1 MGHYSR
7 LKVTQDAPVE
17 VIRAAYRVLAAKYH
31 PDRHVTDE
39 PGGAEAHAEMS
50 ALNTAYQVLINPQ
63 TRKDYDALLAERKA
77 LRKAKVVTKAAATV
91 DAAEPEA
98 PVSTK
103 VDMEWQPPKPAQ
115 EEGVWPLSKRMMF
128 LVGSLSG
135 VVLFGVSMWV
145 WQLMLQH
152 QMERALSDQYAARPA
167 QVVPPAEP
175 VVMPSALHMLP
186 ADAQVVGA
194 ASGASASMVDA
205 DLAASMPKRMPSVT
219 DLSKLSNE
227 ELAQLLPEMNGVPI
241 SRRRVTRHPLDGQPL
256 NLRQDG
262 QLIEV
267 LPGKGS
273 VD

>member
-1 MGHYSR
+1 
-7 LKVTQDAPVE
+7 
-17 VIRAAYRVLAAKYH
+17 
-31 PDRHVTDE
+31 
-39 PGGAEAHAEMS
+39 
-50 ALNTAYQVLINPQ
+50 
-63 TRKDYDALLAERKA
+63 
-77 LRKAKVVTKAAATV
+77 
-91 DAAEPEA
+91 
-98 PVSTK
+98 
-103 VDMEWQPPKPAQ
+103 
-115 EEGVWPLSKRMMF
+115 
-128 LVGSLSG
+128 
-135 VVLFGVSMWV
+135 MWV

-186 ADAQVVGA
+186 ADEQVAGVA
-194 ASGASASMVDA
+194 VGASAPQAEA
-205 DLAASMPKRMPSVT
+205 DLAASMPKRLPSVT

-227 ELAQLLPEMNGVPI
+227 ELAQLLPETNGSSI
-241 SRRRVTRHPLDGQPL
+241 SRRRIARHPLDGQPL

>member
-31 PDRHVTDE
+31 PDRHVTDA

-77 LRKAKVVTKAAATV
+77 LRKAKVAPKATV
-91 DAAEPEA
+91 VVDSAEPEQ
-98 PVSTK
+98 PTSTK

-115 EEGVWPLSKRMMF
+115 EEGVWPLNKRMMF

-135 VVLFGVSMWV
+135 VVLFGVTMWV

-186 ADAQVVGA
+186 ADEQVAGVA
-194 ASGASASMVDA
+194 VGASAPQAEA
-205 DLAASMPKRMPSVT
+205 DLAASMPKRLPSVT

-227 ELAQLLPEMNGVPI
+227 ELAQLLPETHGAPI
-241 SRRRVTRHPLDGQPL
+241 SRRRIARHPLDGQPL

>member
-91 DAAEPEA
+91 DAAESEA

-115 EEGVWPLSKRMMF
+115 EEGVWPLNKRMMF

-135 VVLFGVSMWV
+135 VVLFGVTMWV

-186 ADAQVVGA
+186 VDAQVAGVA
-194 ASGASASMVDA
+194 AGASAPQAEA
-205 DLAASMPKRMPSVT
+205 DLVASMPKRLPSVT

-227 ELAQLLPEMNGVPI
+227 ELAQLLPETNGSSI
-241 SRRRVTRHPLDGQPL
+241 SRRRIARHPLDGQPL

>member
-31 PDRHVTDE
+31 PDRHVTDD

-77 LRKAKVVTKAAATV
+77 LRKAKVAAKTSATV
-91 DAAEPEA
+91 DASQPEQA
-98 PVSTK
+98 TSTR
-103 VDMEWQPPKPAQ
+103 VDMEWLPPKPT
-115 EEGVWPLSKRMMF
+115 EETRVWPLSKRMMF

-135 VVLFGVSMWV
+135 VALVGLTMWV

-152 QMERALSDQYAARPA
+152 QMELALSDQYAARPVA
-167 QVVPPAEP
+167 VVPAEP
-175 VVMPSALHMLP
+175 VVMPSALSALP
-186 ADAQVVGA
+186 AEA
-194 ASGASASMVDA
+194 ASASGLQSDVS
-205 DLAASMPKRMPSVT
+205 ASSPKHLPSVT

-227 ELAQLLPEMNGVPI
+227 ELAQLLPETSGAPVG
-241 SRRRVTRHPLDGQPL
+241 RRRVGRHPLDGQPL